1 MIRRSTLILS
11 SLLLPAALLLSSC
24 AMGPNYK
31 RPQVS
36 VPPQFRGA
44 QPAEANKA
52 ASLADLSAF
61 DLFHDSTLTDL
72 LKTALRQNNDLRIA
86 AARVLEARSQ
96 YGITRSGIFPS
107 LDATGQF
114 NVSRTSSVG
123 SFTFVPSGLDLSSS
137 YTQTGFSL
145 SWELDVWGR
154 LRRLTESARAQY
166 LATEEARHGVVST
179 VIADV
184 TTGYLNLLE
193 LDSELEIARNTRDAA
208 ERGLSLTNLRHQRG
222 AATGLDVRQAQELL
236 YTATAQIA
244 AIERQI
250 GETENALSLLLGE
263 NPSAI
268 PRGAKLT
275 AVPERVAIPAGL
287 PSSLLERRP
296 DIREAEDTL
305 VAANAQI
312 GAAKA
317 LWFPQISLT
326 GFLGGQSRSLS
337 ALFTGPARQWAIAP
351 AADLSIFNA
360 GRIRSNVHL
369 AEATKREMIASYQK
383 SIQNGFR
390 EVSDA
395 LIDHDR
401 NREQRKQQ
409 ELFVNALED
418 ADQLSQMRYKG
429 GLDSY
434 LQVLDAERNLFQG
447 QLTLARLRRDELV
460 SVVQLYRALGGG
472 WQ

>member
-1 MIRRSTLILS
+1 MK
-11 SLLLPAALLLSSC
+11 PAVALLVAAFALLAGC
-24 AMGPNYK
+24 AIGPNYQ
-31 RPQVS
+31 RPHVAL
-36 VPPQFRGA
+36 PPQYRGA
-44 QPAEANKA
+44 PVETADTSGKPASSIAEV
-52 ASLADLSAF
+52 SPS
-61 DLFHDSTLTDL
+61 DLFHDARLTAL
-72 LKTALRQNNDLRIA
+72 LKTALSQNNDLRIA
-86 AARVLEARSQ
+86 AERVLEARSQ
-96 YGITRSGIFPS
+96 YGITRAGIFPS
-107 LDATGQF
+107 LDATGQYD
-114 NVSRTSSVG
+114 SARTSSVG
-123 SFTFVPSGLDLSSS
+123 SYTFVPAGLNLSSS

-166 LATEEARHGVVST
+166 LATEEARRGVVST

-184 TTGYLNLLE
+184 TTDYLGLLE
-193 LDSELEIARNTRDAA
+193 LDMELEIARNTRDAA
-208 ERGLSLTNLRHQRG
+208 ERGLKLTDLRHQQG

-244 AIERQI
+244 ATERGI
-250 GETENALSLLLGE
+250 GETENALSVLLGE

-268 PRGAKLT
+268 QRA
-275 AVPERVAIPAGL
+275 ERLSDVAELSSIPMGL
-287 PSSLLERRP
+287 PSALLERRP
-296 DIREAEDTL
+296 DIREAEDSL
-305 VAANAQI
+305 IAANAQI

-317 LWFPQISLT
+317 LWFPQITLT

-351 AADLSIFNA
+351 AGDLSIFNA

-369 AEATKREMIASYQK
+369 AEATKREMVASYQK
-383 SIQNGFR
+383 AIQNGFR

-401 NREQRKQQ
+401 NLEQRKQQ
-409 ELFVNALED
+409 ELFVRALED
-418 ADQLSQMRYKG
+418 ADRLSTLRYKG

-447 QLTLARLRRDELV
+447 QLSLARLRRDELL
-460 SVVQLYRALGGG
+460 SIVQLYRALGGG
-472 WQ
+472 V